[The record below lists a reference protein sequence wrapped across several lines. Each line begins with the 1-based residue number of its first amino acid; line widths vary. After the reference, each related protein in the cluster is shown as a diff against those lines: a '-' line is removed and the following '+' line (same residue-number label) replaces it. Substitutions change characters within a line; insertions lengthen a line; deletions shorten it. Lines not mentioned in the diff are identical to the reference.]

1 MTKEEALK
9 QNVPLYFSSDYDGPG
24 EEAEWHTGAALAESI
39 YKSMDQYA
47 DQQSIGF
54 AEWLDNE
61 GWVSASSSVKG
72 YWQRLSADQTHMEGL
87 TLKDLLAIYKGSF

>member
-54 AEWLDNE
+54 VEWIAEHPLQLQPGRKNGEWIGLDFAYYTTTE
-61 GWVSASSSVKG
+61 
-72 YWQRLSADQTHMEGL
+72 LL
-87 TLKDLLAIYKGSF
+87 TLYKQSI

>member
-24 EEAEWHTGAALAESI
+24 EEAEWHTGATLAESI

-47 DQQSIGF
+47 DQQSIEF
-54 AEWLDNE
+54 AEWMENNTMKYMD
-61 GWVSASSSVKG
+61 GWLLKYGEMGQV
-72 YWQRLSADQTHMEGL
+72 RTTTELL
-87 TLKDLLAIYKGSF
+87 TLYKQQL